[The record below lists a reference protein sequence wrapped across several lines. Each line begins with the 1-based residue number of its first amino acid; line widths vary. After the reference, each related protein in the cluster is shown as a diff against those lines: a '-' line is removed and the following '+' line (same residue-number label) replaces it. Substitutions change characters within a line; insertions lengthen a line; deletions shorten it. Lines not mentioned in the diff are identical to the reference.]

1 MAEIHGRRFDYR
13 SDNKSF
19 DLWMLFH
26 YGCVCGH
33 ALGLTRYRKTQ
44 STGEMSALSA
54 RDGLSRDGSSRPNC
68 KGLTA

>member
-19 DLWMLFH
+19 DLSWLFH

-33 ALGLTRYRKTQ
+33 ALGLTRNRKTV
-44 STGEMSALSA
+44 GRALLPDIHFA
-54 RDGLSRDGSSRPNC
+54 
-68 KGLTA
+68 KG